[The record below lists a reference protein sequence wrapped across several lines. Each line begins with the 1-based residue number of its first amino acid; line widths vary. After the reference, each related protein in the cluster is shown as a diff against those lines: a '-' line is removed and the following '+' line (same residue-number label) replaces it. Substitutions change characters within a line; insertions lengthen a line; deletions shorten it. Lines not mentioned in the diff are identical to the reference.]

1 MRDVA
6 DRAGVSPKTVSRVVN
21 AEPGVTERTQ
31 ARLFSAIG
39 EFGYRRNEAARALL
53 RTWTASQDQSALLC
67 STNHVALSPGDAMLV
82 PVGLSHAIDPVLLL
96 VELQEPTDF
105 SVLLEWEGFAA
116 DGDEFR
122 GPSGPSSV
130 AWRGSVRER
139 LRRAMPLRAGQTVLV
154 PYDAGESTSGGD
166 IEALRCLPP
175 SPDTPI
181 DD

>member
-1 MRDVA
+1 MCGVT

-39 EFGYRRNEAARALL
+39 ELAYRRNEAARALR
-53 RTWTASQDQSALLC
+53 RTWTAKQDRSALLY
-67 STNHVALSPGDAMLV
+67 STNHVALSLGDAMIV
-82 PVGLSHAIDPVLLL
+82 PVGLPQAVDPGVFL

-105 SVLLEWEGFAA
+105 SVQLEWEGFAA
-116 DGDEFR
+116 DGTELR
-122 GPSGPSSV
+122 GPRRV

-154 PYDAGESTSGGD
+154 PYDAGESQLGGD

>member
-39 EFGYRRNEAARALL
+39 ELGYRRNEAARALL
-53 RTWTASQDQSALLC
+53 RTWTASQDRSALLC

-82 PVGLSHAIDPVLLL
+82 PVGLPHAIDPGLLL

-116 DGDEFR
+116 DGDELR

-139 LRRAMPLRAGQTVLV
+139 SGARCRCWPARRCSCHTTPANPRWA
-154 PYDAGESTSGGD
+154 ATS
-166 IEALRCLPP
+166 RP
-175 SPDTPI
+175 SAAFRPASTPI